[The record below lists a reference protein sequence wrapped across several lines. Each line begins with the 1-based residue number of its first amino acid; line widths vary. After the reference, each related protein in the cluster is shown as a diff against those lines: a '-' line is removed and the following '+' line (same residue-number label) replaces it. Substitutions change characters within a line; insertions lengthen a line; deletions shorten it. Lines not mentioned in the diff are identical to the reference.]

1 MPETAPRD
9 QETAS
14 AFASSWNNVREGSVY
29 TRDQFL
35 DWFAPLGPGDLQGAT
50 VIELGYGNG
59 SLLFHVASCGPGR
72 LVGVELGDTSET
84 ARRNLA
90 HAAVKPELISGDLCA
105 IDAGSF
111 DVVYCIGVLH
121 HLKDPR
127 AGFESVLRHTR
138 AGGRFH
144 CWVYGYEG
152 NEVVRLVVE
161 PVRRLASRLPWWI
174 TKYLIAA
181 PLVAPYFVFAR
192 LQGFLHGS
200 FPGTRKILSKVPL
213 FDYTEWIRK
222 RPFWFFHHVAFDQ
235 LVTPQTV
242 YLKEG
247 ELRRWLEAGVVDPA
261 SIYVIRRNGNS
272 WKFGGR
278 RRRQVPAP
286 ATTGV

>member
-174 TKYLIAA
+174 T
-181 PLVAPYFVFAR
+181 
-192 LQGFLHGS
+192 
-200 FPGTRKILSKVPL
+200 
-213 FDYTEWIRK
+213 
-222 RPFWFFHHVAFDQ
+222 
-235 LVTPQTV
+235 
-242 YLKEG
+242 
-247 ELRRWLEAGVVDPA
+247 
-261 SIYVIRRNGNS
+261 N
-272 WKFGGR
+272 
-278 RRRQVPAP
+278 
-286 ATTGV
+286 